1 MPPSSICWISNADMA
16 LMVDLYELTMADSYL
31 RHGRN
36 ERATFD
42 LFVRSLPPERA
53 FLVVAGVE
61 QALDYLERMRF
72 DDEARDYLVSLD
84 LFSSQFLEYLA
95 SFRFTGDVWAMPEG
109 TINFPPAPILTVT
122 APRIEAQ
129 IVETFLL
136 NVINSQTMWASK
148 AARIVL
154 AAQGRAVVDFSPRRD
169 HGADAALY
177 VARASYLA
185 GCAGTSNTLAGLRYG
200 IPVYGTMAHAYIMSF
215 PSELA
220 AFGAYAHDFP
230 NNTILL
236 VDTYDTLE
244 GIRNAI
250 IVGHEMAARGEE
262 LRGVRLD
269 SGDLVA
275 LSRAARRMLDD
286 AGLPDVRILASGDLN
301 EIKITDLL
309 ARGAEIDVFGVGTE
323 LGVSMDV
330 PALGGVYKLVEDAAG
345 YHIKL
350 SAGKATLP
358 GRKQIFRHSHREGQ
372 LAYDVI
378 SLADEASPA
387 TNHSVQ
393 PLLVKVMERGR
404 TLRHTSLAE
413 ARSRASAQ
421 LAHLPRE
428 LHALTPSD
436 RYPVFLSPGLAE
448 LRARMYVETGKPP
461 PTEQVL

>member
-1 MPPSSICWISNADMA
+1 MPRSRICWISNADMA

-36 ERATFD
+36 EQATFD

-61 QALDYLERMRF
+61 QALAYLERMRF
-72 DDEARDYLVSLD
+72 EADAQDYLASLK
-84 LFSSQFLEYLA
+84 LFSPEFLDYLA
-95 SFRFTGDVWAMPEG
+95 SFRFSGDVWAMPEG

-154 AAQGRAVVDFSPRRD
+154 AAQSRAVVDFSPRRD
-169 HGADAALY
+169 HGADAALH

-185 GCAGTSNTLAGLRYG
+185 GCAGTSNVLAGMRYG
-200 IPVYGTMAHAYIMSF
+200 IPVYGTMAHAYVMSF
-215 PSELA
+215 PSELE
-220 AFGAYAHDFP
+220 AFRAYARDFP

-236 VDTYDTLE
+236 VDTYDTIE
-244 GIRNAI
+244 GLRNAI
-250 IVGHEMAARGEE
+250 TVGHEMAARGQQ
-262 LRGVRLD
+262 LRGIRLD

-275 LSRAARRMLDD
+275 LSQRARQMLDE
-286 AGLPDVRILASGDLN
+286 AGLPEVKVLASGDLN
-301 EIKITDLL
+301 EVKITDLL
-309 ARGAEIDVFGVGTE
+309 ARGARIDFFGVGTE

-330 PALGGVYKLVEDAAG
+330 PALGGVYKLVEDEAG

-358 GRKQIFRHSHREGQ
+358 GRKQVFRHSRRNGYF
-372 LAYDVI
+372 AYDVI
-378 SLADEASPA
+378 ALADEAPSA
-387 TNHSVQ
+387 AADSVQ
-393 PLLVKVMERGR
+393 PLLVKVMENGHTLSR
-404 TLRHTSLAE
+404 TTLAE
-413 ARSRASAQ
+413 ARARAAEQ

-428 LHALTPSD
+428 LHALSPGD
-436 RYPVFLSPGLAE
+436 QYPVFLSSGLAE
-448 LRARMYVETGKPP
+448 LRARMYLEAGKPP
-461 PTEQVL
+461 PTEQAR